1 MKHSFLAILSASL
14 FLTACG
20 GGSSEPIQDHSR
32 DVKAALPALVD
43 QYVTTAPKP
52 FTGAFMLLEGQS
64 IGYVN
69 ATSPRA
75 AVEAV
80 TRVVMSDITKY
91 SGFYQLMLSDKGMKV
106 EVVGESTGKSAITGL
121 TMYAP
126 NMVFVVKVMK
136 DGSVVISGQ

>member
-1 MKHSFLAILSASL
+1 MKHSFLAVLSASL

-20 GGSSEPIQDHSR
+20 GGSSEPVQDHSR
-32 DVKAALPALVD
+32 DVKAALPALID

-52 FTGAFMLLEGQS
+52 FTGAFMIVEGQS
-64 IGYVN
+64 IGYIN

-75 AVEAV
+75 AVELVARTV
-80 TRVVMSDITKY
+80 LADTTQWTTL
-91 SGFYQLMLSDKGMKV
+91 YQAMLSDKGMKV
-106 EVVGESTGKSAITGL
+106 EVVGESTGKSSITGL

-126 NMVFVVKVMK
+126 NMVYVVKMMK